1 MGEPKPMQAWWRA
14 GGLCFGVRPCPQL
27 TTSDAIR
34 VRVVIAGLCRTDVA
48 VATGHLPCA
57 EPCVLGHEIAGIV
70 EAIGPGV
77 RRLRVGQRVACR
89 PLVDGQRLGI
99 DRDGGF
105 ADALV
110 VPERA
115 VIAVPIGLDWR
126 RAAFVEP
133 VAACL
138 AVRHAPLAGRIK
150 VVGDGRIA
158 ELTRRVLLA
167 LGHRVGDAGS
177 EADVVVETGATAASL
192 ARAMSLACDGGL
204 VVLKGRPPQPLSFD
218 MAVAVQRELRF
229 HAVGWADFAEAFA
242 LLTELP
248 VEDLLGEIHPL
259 AALGDLLSTDEDRKL
274 FLAPSAE
281 LVACAA

>member
-1 MGEPKPMQAWWRA
+1 MGEPTPMQAWWRD
-14 GGLCFGVRPCPQL
+14 GRLRFGARPCPPL
-27 TTSDAIR
+27 TVSDAVR
-34 VRVVIAGLCRTDVA
+34 VRVVIAGLCRTDVE

-70 EAIGPGV
+70 EASGPGV

-105 ADALV
+105 AEALV

-115 VIAVPIGLDWR
+115 VITVPDGLDWR

-138 AVRHAPLAGRIK
+138 AVRHAPLAGRIQ

-177 EADVVVETGATAASL
+177 AADVVVETGATTASL
-192 ARAMSLACDGGL
+192 TRAMALVRDGGL

-218 MAVAVQRELRF
+218 MALAVQRELRF

-242 LLTELP
+242 LLAKLP
-248 VEDLLGEIHPL
+248 VDDLLGEIHPL
-259 AALGDLLSTDEDRKL
+259 AALGDLLNADECRKL
-274 FLAPSAE
+274 FLAPSPE
-281 LVACAA
+281 LAACAA